1 MKIITLL
8 SAPAHASTLS
18 GSCEIPDALC
28 TDPIS
33 VGELLAIESKTEPLN
48 LLSKS
53 LCACVD
59 HSHVLLSVGK
69 MFQTERI
76 VPPVRSCGDNHG
88 GARSVCDIFQ
98 NLCVFVSLP
107 VAVFVFAFSA
117 AHL

>member
-18 GSCEIPDALC
+18 RSCEIPDALC

-59 HSHVLLSVGK
+59 HLHVLLSVEPQAQK
-69 MFQTERI
+69 LQRVMHRRWKN
-76 VPPVRSCGDNHG
+76 VPDRTHCPPC
-88 GARSVCDIFQ
+88 
-98 NLCVFVSLP
+98 
-107 VAVFVFAFSA
+107 
-117 AHL
+117 